1 MKSYVVIGLGRFG
14 SAVAQELVRIG
25 SEVLAIDSD
34 EERVNE
40 IAPFVTH
47 ALIGDAADEAV
58 LRSIGVQDFDCII
71 VAIGENL
78 EHSVLIT
85 LALKDLGAKKIVC
98 KARDDT
104 YKRVLEKVGA
114 DRVIV
119 PERDMGRRLAQTLNN
134 SNILDYIELSNTFG
148 LVEMTAPRMWVG
160 KSLLESH
167 IRERFSITV
176 LAAHDPDGS
185 NFVISPPAGYV
196 VKEND
201 VLIVVGRSEDF
212 EKVQKL

>member
-14 SAVAQELVRIG
+14 SAVAQELMRIG

-34 EERVNE
+34 EERVNGV
-40 IAPFVTH
+40 APFVTH
-47 ALIGDAADEAV
+47 ALIGDATDEAV
-58 LRSIGVQDFDCII
+58 LRSIGVQDFDCVI

-85 LALKDLGAKKIVC
+85 LALKDLGARKIVC

-114 DRVIV
+114 DRVVV

-148 LVEMTAPRMWVG
+148 LVEMTAPRVWVG
-160 KSLLESH
+160 QSLLESH
-167 IRERFSITV
+167 IRERFGITV